1 MKVFPDDG
9 GDHGLDFAFEG
20 IKDELASL
28 GDAAADD
35 EGVGVEEPG
44 DGGEG
49 GAEPVSDF
57 SPDAA
62 GDFVASSGGF
72 GDGFGGAVGEIFVDA
87 DLGVGFDGVLGD
99 LKIAGVFFEGAE
111 VAVVAGDAVEVDAHL
126 ADFTGGVLAATV
138 HLAIEDEAA
147 ADAGAEGEGD
157 DVAKAACGAVAE
169 LGPGHGVGVIF
180 DDDGEAG
187 FV

>member
-1 MKVFPDDG
+1 MFPDDG

-20 IKDELASL
+20 VEDEVAGLS
-28 GDAAADD
+28 DAAADD

-44 DGGEG
+44 DGREG
-49 GAEPVSDF
+49 GAEPVGDF
-57 SPDAA
+57 APDTA
-62 GDFVASSGGF
+62 GDFVTGSGGF
-72 GDGFGGAVGEIFVDA
+72 GDGFGGAVGEIFVDS

-99 LKIAGVFFEGAE
+99 LEVAGVFFECAE

-126 ADFTGGVLAATV
+126 TDFAGGVLAAAV

-157 DVAKAACGAVAE
+157 DVAEAASGAIAE
-169 LGPGHGVGVIF
+169 FGPGHGVGVIF